1 MINILINTVSF
12 MLGLFMPFKQQSSD
26 INISYDSS
34 LMFEDEELSHLN
46 HLNHTSIL
54 DKQDKFATYHQEFE
68 EDEQLEEILSGL
80 RGVGYAV

>member
-46 HLNHTSIL
+46 HTSIL
-54 DKQDKFATYHQEFE
+54 NKQDEFATYHQEFE

-80 RGVGYAV
+80 RGAGYAV